1 MIVELYA
8 KSDVGRV
15 RRGNEDNF
23 LVLDL
28 STAANMDRRRWRNP
42 APENLTR
49 FDLGDKGLVLV
60 VSDGMGGALAG
71 DVASRMAVDSVR
83 EMLDGRT
90 EDGLRSESRPRRVSE
105 ERHSLRQPRHSSEEP
120 GRLALRGHGRDV
132 YWRRVRG
139 DSLDL
144 VQVGDSRGYVIR
156 KDQIRLATK
165 DQSLVQQLVDVGQI
179 SESEAETHMFRN
191 VILQAL
197 GAQSEVTPVTGKIR
211 LRQDDLVLLCS
222 DGLSGKL
229 RAEDIQRIVL
239 DSNGDLAKACDALIE
254 EANNRGGEDNITVVL
269 ARFLVTISKHPPAI
283 EITIELPPLEEDKTL
298 DDTYEADTEP
308 QNRARRQHE
317 WSHSYPALSLFVVS
331 PFVQAPVGFATDPL
345 HIDRRAFN
353 TLNTNSFA
361 CFEWRFARRRISGP
375 RRSKHFH
382 RAFLQ
387 RSLTRRNHR
396 PNLSRQRIHTPA

>member
-28 STAANMDRRRWRNP
+28 STEQTWTGSDGATP
-42 APENLTR
+42 PEKLTH
-49 FDLGDKGLVLV
+49 FNLGDKGLVLV

-83 EMLDGRT
+83 EMLVGEGDT
-90 EDGLRSESRPRRVSE
+90 SCDPELDLVECLKSATHYANLSIHLKSQEDSRCA
-105 ERHSLRQPRHSSEEP
+105 
-120 GRLALRGHGRDV
+120 GMGATFTGAAIK
-132 YWRRVRG
+132 G

-211 LRQDDLVLLCS
+211 LRQHDLVLLCS

-229 RAEDIQRIVL
+229 RAEDIQQIVVN
-239 DSNGDLAKACDALIE
+239 SKGDLSKACDGLIE

-269 ARFLVTISKHPPAI
+269 AQFSGDDLEAPESDR
-283 EITIELPPLEEDKTL
+283 ITIELPPLEEDKTL

-308 QNRARRQHE
+308 Q
-317 WSHSYPALSLFVVS
+317 
-331 PFVQAPVGFATDPL
+331 
-345 HIDRRAFN
+345 
-353 TLNTNSFA
+353 
-361 CFEWRFARRRISGP
+361 
-375 RRSKHFH
+375 
-382 RAFLQ
+382 
-387 RSLTRRNHR
+387 
-396 PNLSRQRIHTPA
+396 